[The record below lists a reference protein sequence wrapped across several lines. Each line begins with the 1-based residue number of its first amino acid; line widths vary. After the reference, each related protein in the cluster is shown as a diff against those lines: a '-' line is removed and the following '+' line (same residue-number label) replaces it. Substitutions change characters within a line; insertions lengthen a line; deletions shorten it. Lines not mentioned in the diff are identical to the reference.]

1 MTLIMSWRSLPSSTR
16 SVPWLARL
24 FARTGPAG
32 QAAAAS
38 RSGWSPE
45 GTAGRKRTVRSP
57 AASATATRV
66 PVVPMALAGEGRARR
81 WRVLGAW
88 PLLVV
93 LAVQAGLSLRLL
105 RADTASQSEAL
116 YLHAGHLEWAH
127 WLHGIPIPPFP
138 NYFSGAPVIYPPVG
152 AVADSIGGLAGARV
166 LSLVFMLGAT
176 ILLWSATARL
186 FGRRAAFFAAAL
198 FAVLGTTLHL
208 GAFATYDAMSVF
220 LVALAAWCVI
230 RAEARGLATRW
241 MIAAAAVLV
250 LANATAYTSLLFDP
264 LIAAL
269 ALLTAPW
276 TARGLLAARRAGTL
290 MAATAVLLAATAV
303 LLAAGLGAGGGS
315 YLDGFEHTMLTR
327 VPGSASPLSVLG
339 QSWAWAGL
347 LLVLA
352 VSGVVISWVGRHDA
366 AQTSLL
372 AFVSAAAVLGP
383 VEQAH
388 LHTEASLN
396 HHVGMGAWFA
406 AIAAGYAV
414 DRFIA
419 AAPAGRGRAV
429 TCAACVIALAF
440 PASLGITQSR
450 AFSASWANSSD
461 FIAIFGPLA
470 DHSTGPLLVE
480 DPSVAEYYLPAGA
493 QWQRWSSTRNIILPA
508 GTYTGGPAAAASVT
522 SPGNAPVY
530 ANYIAEGYFSL
541 VALNFTD
548 TNGLDRQIAA
558 DLRRNHHYHVIQV
571 VPYGMEIPPIGQGS
585 YVIWQ
590 YQPATRPAG

>member
-1 MTLIMSWRSLPSSTR
+1 MTLTMSLGSFTSCTR
-16 SVPWLARL
+16 SVPWLGRL
-24 FARTGPAG
+24 FARTGHAG
-32 QAAAAS
+32 YAAAAS

-45 GTAGRKRTVRSP
+45 GTAGQGRTVRSP
-57 AASATATRV
+57 ATAVT
-66 PVVPMALAGEGRARR
+66 VVPLALPGEGGARR
-81 WRVLGAW
+81 WRVPGAW

-116 YLHAGHLEWAH
+116 YLRAGHLEWAH
-127 WLHGIPIPPFP
+127 WLHGGPIPPFP
-138 NYFSGAPVIYPPVG
+138 KYFSGAPVLYPPVG
-152 AVADSIGGLAGARV
+152 AAADSIGGLAGARV
-166 LSLVFMLGAT
+166 LSLILMLGAT
-176 ILLWSATARL
+176 VLLWGAAARL
-186 FGRRAAFFAAAL
+186 FGRRPAFFAAAL

-230 RAEARGLATRW
+230 RAGARGPATGW
-241 MIAAAAVLV
+241 MVAAAAVLA
-250 LANATAYTSLLFDP
+250 LANATAYTCLLFDP

-276 TARGLLAARRAGTL
+276 TARGLLAARRAGT
-290 MAATAVLLAATAV
+290 VLAATAA
-303 LLAAGLGAGGGS
+303 LLATALAIGGS
-315 YLDGFEHTMLTR
+315 SYLSGFERTMLTR

-339 QSWAWAGL
+339 QSRSWAGL

-352 VSGVVISWVGRHDA
+352 VSGVVISWAGRRGA

-372 AFVSAAAVLGP
+372 AFLSAALVLGP

-388 LHTEASLN
+388 LHTVASLN
-396 HHVGMGAWFA
+396 HHVGLGAWFA

-419 AAPAGRGRAV
+419 AAPAGRGRAL
-429 TCAACVIALAF
+429 TCGACVIALVF

-450 AFSASWANSSD
+450 AFSASWPNASA

-470 DHSTGPLLVE
+470 GHSTGPFLVE
-480 DPSVAEYYLPAGA
+480 DPTVVEYYLPAGA
-493 QWQRWSSTRNIILPA
+493 QWQRWSSTRNITLPA

-522 SPGNAPVY
+522 SAGNAPVY

-548 TNGLDRQIAA
+548 TTGLDRQIAA

-571 VPYGMEIPPIGQGS
+571 VPYGMEIPPIGIGD

-590 YQPATRPAG
+590 YQATTRQAGYTPDK

>member
-1 MTLIMSWRSLPSSTR
+1 MTSTMSVGSFRFTSSAPWRS
-16 SVPWLARL
+16 RL
-24 FARTGPAG
+24 FARTGHAM

-38 RSGWSPE
+38 QSG
-45 GTAGRKRTVRSP
+45 RSP
-57 AASATATRV
+57 QGAAAPGAVEPLAV
-66 PVVPMALAGEGRARR
+66 PGAGGARGWGVP
-81 WRVLGAW
+81 GAW

-105 RADTASQSEAL
+105 RADTASQSEAV
-116 YLHAGHLEWAH
+116 YLRAGHLEWAH
-127 WLHGIPIPPFP
+127 WLHGVPIPPFP
-138 NYFSGAPVIYPPVG
+138 QYLSGAPVLYPPVG
-152 AVADSIGGLAGARV
+152 AAADSIGGLAGARV
-166 LSLVFMLGAT
+166 LSLAFMLGAT
-176 ILLWSATARL
+176 VLLWCAASRL

-230 RAEARGLATRW
+230 RAGVREPATGW
-241 MIAAAAVLV
+241 MIAAAAVLA

-276 TARGLLAARRAGTL
+276 TARGLLAARRAGT
-290 MAATAVLLAATAV
+290 VLAATAA
-303 LLAAGLGAGGGS
+303 LLAAGLLAGGSG
-315 YLDGFEHTMLTR
+315 YLSGFQRTMLTR
-327 VPGSASPLSVLG
+327 VPGSASPLQVLG
-339 QSWAWAGL
+339 QSWSWAGL

-352 VSGVVISWVGRHDA
+352 VSGVVISWAGRRGA
-366 AQTSLL
+366 AQTTLL
-372 AFVSAAAVLGP
+372 AFLCAALVLGP

-414 DRFIA
+414 DRFLA

-429 TCAACVIALAF
+429 SCTACVIALIF
-440 PASLGITQSR
+440 PAALGLTQSR
-450 AFSASWANSSD
+450 AFSASWPNTSD

-480 DPSVAEYYLPAGA
+480 DPAVAEYYLPAGA
-493 QWQRWSSTRNIILPA
+493 QWQRWSSTRNITLPA
-508 GTYTGGPAAAASVT
+508 GTYTGGPDAAASVT

-548 TNGLDRQIAA
+548 TTGLDRQIAA
-558 DLRRNHHYHVIQV
+558 DLRRNHHYRIIQV

-590 YQPATRPAG
+590 YRAK

>member
-1 MTLIMSWRSLPSSTR
+1 MTLTMSLGSFTSSTR
-16 SVPWLARL
+16 SVPWLGRL

-45 GTAGRKRTVRSP
+45 GTAGQGRTVRSP
-57 AASATATRV
+57 AAAAAATPV
-66 PVVPMALAGEGRARR
+66 PVAAMALPGEGRARR
-81 WRVLGAW
+81 WRVPGGW

-116 YLHAGHLEWAH
+116 YLQAGHLEWAH
-127 WLHGIPIPPFP
+127 WLHGVPVPPFP
-138 NYFSGAPVIYPPVG
+138 EYFSGAPVLYPPIG
-152 AVADSIGGLAGARV
+152 AAADSIGGLAGARV

-176 ILLWSATARL
+176 ILLWGAAARL

-230 RAEARGLATRW
+230 RAGAREPATGW
-241 MIAAAAVLV
+241 MVAAAAVLA
-250 LANATAYTSLLFDP
+250 LANATAYTTLLFDP

-276 TARGLLAARRAGTL
+276 TGRGLLAARRAGT
-290 MAATAVLLAATAV
+290 VLAATAA
-303 LLAAGLGAGGGS
+303 LLAAGLGAGGSS
-315 YLDGFEHTMLTR
+315 YLGGFQRTMLTR
-327 VPGSASPLSVLG
+327 VPGSASPLQVLG
-339 QSWAWAGL
+339 QSWSWAGL

-352 VSGVVISWVGRHDA
+352 VSGVVISWASRRGA
-366 AQTSLL
+366 AQTTLL
-372 AFVSAAAVLGP
+372 AFLSAALVLGP

-396 HHVGMGAWFA
+396 HHVGLGAWFA

-419 AAPAGRGRAV
+419 AAPAGRGRAL
-429 TCAACVIALAF
+429 TCGACVIALVF
-440 PASLGITQSR
+440 PAALGLTQSR
-450 AFSASWANSSD
+450 AFSASWPNASA

-470 DHSTGPLLVE
+470 SHSTGPLLVE

-493 QWQRWSSTRNIILPA
+493 HWQRWSSTRNITLPA

-522 SPGNAPVY
+522 STGNAPVY

-548 TNGLDRQIAA
+548 TTGLDRQIAA
-558 DLRRNHHYHVIQV
+558 DLRRNHHYHIIQV
-571 VPYGMEIPPIGQGS
+571 VPYGMEIPPIGIGD

-590 YQPATRPAG
+590 YQATTRQAGYTPDK

>member
-1 MTLIMSWRSLPSSTR
+1 MPTALPGKGG
-16 SVPWLARL
+16 AR
-24 FARTGPAG
+24 
-32 QAAAAS
+32 
-38 RSGWSPE
+38 GW
-45 GTAGRKRTVRSP
+45 
-57 AASATATRV
+57 RV
-66 PVVPMALAGEGRARR
+66 P
-81 WRVLGAW
+81 GAW

-105 RADTASQSEAL
+105 RADTASQTEAL
-116 YLHAGHLEWAH
+116 YLRAGHLEWAH
-127 WLHGIPIPPFP
+127 WLHGVPIPPFP
-138 NYFSGAPVIYPPVG
+138 EYLSGAPVLYPPVG
-152 AVADSIGGLAGARV
+152 AVADSIGGLAAARV
-166 LSLVFMLGAT
+166 LSLAFMLGAT
-176 ILLWSATARL
+176 VLLWGAAARL

-230 RAEARGLATRW
+230 RAGVREPATGW
-241 MIAAAAVLV
+241 MVAAAAVLA

-276 TARGLLAARRAGTL
+276 TARGLLAARRAGTVL
-290 MAATAVLLAATAV
+290 VVTAA
-303 LLAAGLGAGGGS
+303 LLAAGLGTGGS
-315 YLDGFEHTMLTR
+315 SYLAGFERTMLTR
-327 VPGSASPLSVLG
+327 VPGSASPLQVLG
-339 QSWAWAGL
+339 QSWSWAGL

-352 VSGVVISWVGRHDA
+352 VSGVVISWAGGRGA
-366 AQTSLL
+366 AQTTLL
-372 AFVSAAAVLGP
+372 VFLSAALVLGP

-388 LHTEASLN
+388 LHTVASLN

-419 AAPAGRGRAV
+419 AAPAGRGRAIS
-429 TCAACVIALAF
+429 CGACVIALVF
-440 PASLGITQSR
+440 PAALGLTQAR
-450 AFSASWANSSD
+450 AFSASWPNTSD

-493 QWQRWSSTRNIILPA
+493 QWQRWSSTRNITLPA

-548 TNGLDRQIAA
+548 TTGLDRQIAA
-558 DLRRNHHYHVIQV
+558 DLRRNHHYRVIQV

-590 YQPATRPAG
+590 YQAH

>member
-1 MTLIMSWRSLPSSTR
+1 
-16 SVPWLARL
+16 
-24 FARTGPAG
+24 
-32 QAAAAS
+32 
-38 RSGWSPE
+38 
-45 GTAGRKRTVRSP
+45 VRSP
-57 AASATATRV
+57 AAAAPVSVAPTAL
-66 PVVPMALAGEGRARR
+66 PGEGRARR
-81 WRVLGAW
+81 WRVRGAW
-88 PLLVV
+88 PLLGV

-127 WLHGIPIPPFP
+127 WLHGAPVPPFP
-138 NYFSGAPVIYPPVG
+138 TYFSGAPVIYPPIG
-152 AVADSIGGLAGARV
+152 AAADSIGGLAGARV

-176 ILLWSATARL
+176 VLLWDAAARL
-186 FGRRAAFFAAAL
+186 FGRRPAFFAAAL

-230 RAEARGLATRW
+230 RAGVREPATGW
-241 MIAAAAVLV
+241 MVAGAAVLA

-276 TARGLLAARRAGTL
+276 TARGLLAARRTGTVL
-290 MAATAVLLAATAV
+290 AVTAV
-303 LLAAGLGAGGGS
+303 LLAAGMGAGGNG
-315 YLDGFEHTMLTR
+315 YLGGFQRTMLTR

-339 QSWAWAGL
+339 QSWSWAGL

-352 VSGVVISWVGRHDA
+352 LSGIVISWASRAGA
-366 AQTSLL
+366 ARTALL
-372 AFVSAAAVLGP
+372 AFLSAALVLGP

-388 LHTEASLN
+388 LHTEAALN
-396 HHVGMGAWFA
+396 HHVGLGAWFA

-429 TCAACVIALAF
+429 SCAACVIALVF
-440 PASLGITQSR
+440 PASLGLAQSR
-450 AFSASWANSSD
+450 AFSASWPNASG

-493 QWQRWSSTRNIILPA
+493 QWQRWSSTRNITLPA
-508 GTYTGGPAAAASVT
+508 DTYTGGPAAGASVT

-530 ANYIAEGYFSL
+530 ANYIAQGYFSL

-548 TNGLDRQIAA
+548 TTGLDRQIAA
-558 DLRRNHHYHVIQV
+558 DLRRNHRYHVIQV
-571 VPYGMEIPPIGQGS
+571 IPYGMEIPPIGQGS

-590 YQPATRPAG
+590 YQATTRPAGYPPAK

>member
-1 MTLIMSWRSLPSSTR
+1 
-16 SVPWLARL
+16 
-24 FARTGPAG
+24 
-32 QAAAAS
+32 
-38 RSGWSPE
+38 
-45 GTAGRKRTVRSP
+45 
-57 AASATATRV
+57 
-66 PVVPMALAGEGRARR
+66 MALSGRARS

-93 LAVQAGLSLRLL
+93 LAAQAGLSLRLL
-105 RADTASQSEAL
+105 WADTASQSEAL

-127 WLHGIPIPPFP
+127 WQHGIPIPPFP
-138 NYFSGAPVIYPPVG
+138 NYFSGAPVIYPPLG
-152 AVADSIGGLAGARV
+152 AVADSIGGLAGARA

-176 ILLWSATARL
+176 VLLWSAAARL

-230 RAEARGLATRW
+230 RAEARGPATGW
-241 MIAAAAVLV
+241 MIAAAAILA

-269 ALLTAPW
+269 ALFTAPW

-290 MAATAVLLAATAV
+290 LAATVVLLAATAV
-303 LLAAGLGAGGGS
+303 LLAVGLGAGGGS
-315 YLDGFEHTMLTR
+315 YLDGFEQTMLNR

-339 QSWAWAGL
+339 LSWAWAGL

-352 VSGVVISWVGRHDA
+352 LSGVVISWVGRYGA

-372 AFVSAAAVLGP
+372 AFVSAAVVLGP

-388 LHTEASLN
+388 LHTEAALN

-419 AAPAGRGRAV
+419 AAPAGRGRVV
-429 TCAACVIALAF
+429 TCGACLIALVF
-440 PASLGITQSR
+440 PVSLGITQSR
-450 AFSASWANSSD
+450 AFSASWPNTSD

-493 QWQRWSSTRNIILPA
+493 QWQRWSSTRNITLPA

-571 VPYGMEIPPIGQGS
+571 VPYGMEIPPIGEGS